1 MWNLKTIQMKAHAKE
16 KQIHRY
22 GNKPIVIKMREVW
35 GGTNW
40 GCSINIYILL
50 SIINQYCIPQ
60 LKKKKKIDE

>member
-1 MWNLKTIQMKAHAKE
+1 MKAHAKE

-22 GNKPIVIKMREVW
+22 GNKPIVIKMREKY
-35 GGTNW
+35 GEETNQ

-60 LKKKKKIDE
+60 LKKKDR